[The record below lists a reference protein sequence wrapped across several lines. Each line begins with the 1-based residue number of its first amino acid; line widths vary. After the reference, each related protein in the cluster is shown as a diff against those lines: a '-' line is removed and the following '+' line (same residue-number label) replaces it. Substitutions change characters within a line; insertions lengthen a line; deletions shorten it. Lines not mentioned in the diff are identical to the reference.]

1 LGGGR
6 HWVLRAEYKRLQA
19 EAVRLFGRVDPLG
32 IAGDGNQDE
41 YGLEVSTVLPRLRSC
56 DGPGPVRAVLVEE
69 FARWFGERD
78 AGPEER
84 YSGLAEE
91 LWGLWQEFLGRVG
104 TAGES
109 SRT

>member
-1 LGGGR
+1 MGGGQQR
-6 HWVLRAEYKRLQA
+6 VLRAEYKWLQA
-19 EAVRLFGRVDPLG
+19 EAVRLFGRHDPLG
-32 IAGDGNQDE
+32 IAGDGNQDD

-56 DGPGPVRAVLVEE
+56 DGAGQVRAVLVEE

-78 AGPEER
+78 AGPVER
-84 YSGLAEE
+84 YSGMAEE
-91 LWGLWQEFLGRVG
+91 LWGHWLEFLGRVS